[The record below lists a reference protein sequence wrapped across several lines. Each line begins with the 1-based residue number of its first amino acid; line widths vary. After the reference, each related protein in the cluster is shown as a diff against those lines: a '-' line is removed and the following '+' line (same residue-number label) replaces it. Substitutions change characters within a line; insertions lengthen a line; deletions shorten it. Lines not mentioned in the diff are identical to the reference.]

1 MKKLLSLILAALM
14 LFSITACNTIQNISG
29 SDSENTQNTVNNNE
43 SADFNIPS
51 NNIPS
56 DSSTSNSNDAL
67 KIGKIVDGYHEGLMF
82 TENTTTMA
90 MHPISC
96 IDKTGK
102 TVFSIEASYIISGFH
117 NGLAFVMQEKAVLC
131 DKTGKIITAQELGG
145 TFFDSYNPEI
155 FEDGYILV
163 NKTTT
168 SFQGSVNEM
177 AVFNSNLEKIV
188 DFSSDLYN
196 WYNND
201 YHYGRTGYYN
211 GYLFDRGITGS
222 VLDLRTGERSQN
234 LAVWVENMELK
245 NETDFWLAGE
255 RWNGVFSTANGEIY
269 FIYDKRDYL
278 SSSEYHPVITPV
290 LDLSQAGGR
299 IRSKNQ
305 IGTGFVDGYA
315 ALVFEVMDSEV
326 GERHYFTILGKDG
339 NYCFEPVEIAGLIDE
354 IKTENGI
361 FVLSIVPRNR
371 NETTY
376 YIEVYD
382 ISGRIGVKEY
392 QKSATNVWSFDFD
405 ISDGVIFIQYDD
417 YNTKEWIG
425 VYKTDMQPL
434 FDVEVITES
443 Q

>member
-1 MKKLLSLILAALM
+1 MKKLLALILAALM
-14 LFSITACNTIQNISG
+14 LFSITACTTTKNNLG
-29 SDSENTQNTVNNNE
+29 SNGDNTQNTVNNHE
-43 SADFNIPS
+43 GGDSNIPS
-51 NNIPS
+51 NSNP
-56 DSSTSNSNDAL
+56 SNSDDAV
-67 KIGKIVDGYHEGLMF
+67 KIGKIVTGYHEGLMF
-82 TENTTTMA
+82 IENTTNMG
-90 MHPISC
+90 MHTISC

-117 NGLAFVMQEKAVLC
+117 NGLAFVMRDKAVLC
-131 DKTGKIITAQELGG
+131 DKTGKIITAQDLGG
-145 TFFDSYNPEI
+145 TSFDADNPKI

-177 AVFNSNLEKIV
+177 AVFNSDLEKIV

-201 YHYGRTGYYN
+201 YQYNGTTYYN
-211 GYLFDRGITGS
+211 GYLFDRDITGG

-255 RWNGVFSTANGEIY
+255 RWNGTFSTPNGEIY
-269 FIYDKRDYL
+269 FIYDRRDYL

-290 LDLSQAGGR
+290 IDLSEAGGR
-299 IRSKNQ
+299 IRSNNQ

-326 GERHYFTILGKDG
+326 GERHYFTILDKDG
-339 NYCFEPVEIAGLIDE
+339 NYCFEPVEVAGTIDE
-354 IKTENGI
+354 VKTENGI
-361 FVLSIVPRNR
+361 FVLSVVPHSR
-371 NETTY
+371 NESSY

-382 ISGRIGVKEY
+382 VSGKIGVKEY
-392 QKSATNVWSFDFD
+392 QKPDTSFWSIDFD
-405 ISDGVIFIQYDD
+405 ISDSIIFIQYDD
-417 YNTKEWIG
+417 YNTLGKKWIG
-425 VYKTDMQPL
+425 IYKTDMQPL
-434 FDVEVITES
+434 FDVEIVTDS

>member
-1 MKKLLSLILAALM
+1 MKKLLALILAALM
-14 LFSITACNTIQNISG
+14 LFSITACNTTQNNLDG
-29 SDSENTQNTVNNNE
+29 KGDDTQNTVNNNE
-43 SADFNIPS
+43 GGDSNNPSDNNPS
-51 NNIPS
+51 NS
-56 DSSTSNSNDAL
+56 DDFV

-82 TENTTTMA
+82 IENYA
-90 MHPISC
+90 NRGMHTISC

-117 NGLAFVMQEKAVLC
+117 SGLALVMQEKAVLC

-145 TFFDSYNPEI
+145 TSFDADNPKI

-168 SFQGSVNEM
+168 SFQGSVDEM
-177 AVFNSNLEKIV
+177 AVFNSDLEKIV

-201 YHYGRTGYYN
+201 YQYNGTRYYN
-211 GYLFDRGITGS
+211 GYLFDRSITNS

-234 LAVWVENMELK
+234 LAEWVENMKLK
-245 NETDFWLAGE
+245 NETDFWLAAG
-255 RWNGVFSTANGEIY
+255 WNSGFSTANDETY
-269 FIYDKRDYL
+269 YIYDMRDYL
-278 SSSEYHPVITPV
+278 SSSERHPVITPV

-299 IRSKNQ
+299 IRSENQ
-305 IGTGFVDGYA
+305 MGTGFVDGYA
-315 ALVFEVMDSEV
+315 ALVFEVEDSEV

-339 NYCFEPVEIAGLIDE
+339 NYCFEPVEIAGLIDK

-371 NETTY
+371 NETTH
-376 YIEVYD
+376 IEVYD
-382 ISGRIGVKEY
+382 ISGRIGAKEY
-392 QKSATNVWSFDFD
+392 QKSATNFWVFDFD
-405 ISDGVIFIQYDD
+405 ISDGVIFIQCDD
-417 YNTKEWIG
+417 YTTSGKEWIG
-425 VYKTDMQPL
+425 IYKTDMQPL
-434 FDVEVITES
+434 FDVEIVTDS